1 MKQHVMSIHTKAGAT
16 VVTPVRF
23 AMRERCKRLKRELS
37 ANKNSGFKSW
47 GVK

>member
-1 MKQHVMSIHTKAGAT
+1 MKQYVMGIHTKAGAT
-16 VVTPVRF
+16 VVTPARF
-23 AMRERCKRLKRELS
+23 AMKERCKRLKRELS